1 MGSVHLSR
9 RKNMLA
15 FYLSLLVFIFVIG
28 FLLFPPSAKKSIP
41 SIPSTSSSNIFFN
54 ENSLFRKNHKKFDEK
69 RTPPS
74 IVRYQMNNVTT
85 SSDPVRNRETVLILT
100 VMAQFYQEYWDNL
113 MRLNYPR
120 ELITLGFIIPKD
132 QQGNIGM
139 KALLEQIKKFQNSG
153 SIKDKFQSIVIER
166 QDFDISLVSLSE
178 SDKYNFESQKSRRV
192 AISRARNS
200 LLFTTL
206 NPAISWVL
214 WLDSDITE
222 TPPTLIQD
230 LASHNK
236 PVIVPNCYQK
246 YRDPTTKE
254 LVEKPYDFNSWQEN
268 EKSRKITEKYR
279 QDEVILE
286 GFTEAS
292 THRSLMAFM
301 ATKNGDPKFEV
312 KLDGVGGN
320 VLLVKAEV
328 HRDGAMFPPFVFYHL
343 IESEGFAKMA
353 KRLGWNATGLPNYK
367 VKVYHPPSSRQ
378 ETNLYPGIS
387 PFGVKDL

>member
-1 MGSVHLSR
+1 MLRQPPPVVMGSVHLSR
-9 RKNMLA
+9 RKNTLV

-41 SIPSTSSSNIFFN
+41 SFPSTSSSNIFFN
-54 ENSLFRKNHKKFDEK
+54 ENSVFRKNHKKFDEK

-85 SSDPVRNRETVLILT
+85 SSDPVGNRETVLILT
-100 VMAQFYQEYWDNL
+100 VMAHFYQGYWDNL

-132 QQGNIGM
+132 HRGNIGM
-139 KALLEQIKKFQNSG
+139 KALFEQIKKSQNSG

-254 LVEKPYDFNSWQEN
+254 LVERPYDFNSWQEN
-268 EKSRKITEKYR
+268 EKSRKISEKYR

-367 VKVYHPPSSRQ
+367 VFRHL
-378 ETNLYPGIS
+378 E
-387 PFGVKDL
+387 